1 MTLIVFLFEVIFRFI
16 YWICIYKITRKKPT
30 YLIAD
35 HYVIVKFVLYFIF
48 FSFGK
53 NYSNA
58 YIILSNPSRNNQ
70 YRVNDKI

>member
-1 MTLIVFLFEVIFRFI
+1 MTLIIFLFEVIFRSIF
-16 YWICIYKITRKKPT
+16 WICICKITRKKTT

-35 HYVIVKFVLYFIF
+35 HYVIVKFVLYYF

-58 YIILSNPSRNNQ
+58 YIILSNPSRNNH